1 MHGKI
6 TMYKHRQ
13 LHSMAKVTLLT
24 YFTLTIDKFFII
36 MFQTFFKFHF
46 FDVSN
51 FKKNFTNV
59 FCIYGTSNSQSQTSN
74 IGCSTQGNELLQ

>member
-46 FDVSN
+46 FNVSN

-59 FCIYGTSNSQSQTSN
+59 FFASMVPATASHRLAI
-74 IGCSTQGNELLQ
+74 